1 MKNIYMVFRII
12 NKVKKIKEQD
22 MEEKTSINFD
32 KAVITPLE
40 KRVDVTLELDAEL
53 IAYLEKLAEKT
64 KQSIDNVVC
73 HILSDMMAEHV
84 DIATLNADSLRAA
97 AAKSRRILIMEDD
110 KPFARVTVLRGGN
123 YERKHT
129 D

>member
-1 MKNIYMVFRII
+1 
-12 NKVKKIKEQD
+12 